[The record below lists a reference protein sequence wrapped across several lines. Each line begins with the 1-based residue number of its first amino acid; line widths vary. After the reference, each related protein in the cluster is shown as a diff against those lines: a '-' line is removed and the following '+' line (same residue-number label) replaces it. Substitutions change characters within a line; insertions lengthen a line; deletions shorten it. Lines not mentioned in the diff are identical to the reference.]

1 MSQPT
6 TLKAAVLWCCRLA
19 IPWSAQDVAAM
30 ANLDPN
36 AVKAYLSRLASE
48 NVVVRAEDGSYRAG
62 DPAAIKRMRSTPTDA
77 KPGGGGAAYRRGKA
91 ARDRLLTMEAIARRK
106 NELLTSQTM
115 TNPSTKGQAQ
125 QADFSS
131 GALTCAQVASM
142 LNVSPM
148 TVYRYTKQGRL
159 PMGRL
164 PGGHTRYGLADVQRF
179 IHSITS
185 GVAT

>member
-106 NELLTSQTM
+106 GELLMSQTVS
-115 TNPSTKGQAQ
+115 NQSTAGQIR
-125 QADFSS
+125 QADFSA
-131 GALTCAQVASM
+131 GTLTCAQVAST
-142 LNVSPM
+142 LNVSFS
-148 TVYRYTKQGRL
+148 TVYRYVQQGRL

-164 PGGHTRYGLADVQRF
+164 PGGHRRFGLADVQRF
-179 IHSITS
+179 IHTITS